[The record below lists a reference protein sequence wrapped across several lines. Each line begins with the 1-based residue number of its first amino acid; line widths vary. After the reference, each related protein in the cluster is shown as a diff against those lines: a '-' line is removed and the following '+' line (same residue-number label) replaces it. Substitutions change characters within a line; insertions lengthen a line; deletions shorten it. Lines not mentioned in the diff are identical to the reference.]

1 MTLPAHR
8 KTLTALERQQRHE
21 KAKAIREARRAK
33 EVSIAPPKQNVLRYD
48 YGQIDEA
55 HREMVQTAALD
66 IKRRLKRTVED
77 MIEIGLRLTE
87 VKQLFP
93 GKFNDWIAA
102 EFSMSR
108 RTAFEFRNVA
118 DRFADK
124 SAIIALLSP
133 TIVRLLAAP
142 SVPDELAS
150 AVIELNQARLQ
161 DDMPALMVREVKEIK
176 RQMTG
181 SGNPPGRGAKQLPPP
196 PSEPEI
202 IEAEYTVIAP
212 AQALSFAEWLA
223 AMPNDLCLRD
233 HLAILALAKTTAL
246 RALGDHPQLYNAVY
260 GALPT
265 WSALLREIEK
275 ELKR

>member
-1 MTLPAHR
+1 M
-8 KTLTALERQQRHE
+8 KERR
-21 KAKAIREARRAK
+21 IRPHATPRPPKEARPPRPPQPNYYLAK
-33 EVSIAPPKQNVLRYD
+33 KATGLRYD
-48 YGQIDEA
+48 YAQVPEA
-55 HREMVQTAALD
+55 HREQVQRAALD

-77 MIEIGLRLTE
+77 MIEIGLRLNE
-87 VKQLFP
+87 VKQLLP
-93 GKFNDWIAA
+93 GKFNDWIAD

-161 DDMPALMVREVKEIK
+161 DHMPALMVREVKEIK

-202 IEAEYTVIAP
+202 IEAEYTVMPKDEFIFPTRSLDPDHVAV
-212 AQALSFAEWLA
+212 
-223 AMPNDLCLRD
+223 AMHRD
-233 HLAILALAKTTAL
+233 LAKKLQDAL
-246 RALGDHPQLYNAVY
+246 VNRIFRVVLNRAESDELRNAITRAL
-260 GALPT
+260 
-265 WSALLREIEK
+265 EE
-275 ELKR
+275 